1 LSSDS
6 NTERGVVFR
15 STGSWYDVQDGMGK
29 TVRCRIKGK
38 IRLQG
43 IRTTNPIAV
52 GDFVQFTRVEDGTGS
67 IDSIEKRRNFI
78 ARKSVNLSKESHV
91 VASNLDRAFLIVT
104 IAKPR
109 TSSGFI
115 DRFLVTAE
123 AIGIP
128 ATIVFNKMD
137 LLEGD
142 EEASSRQEE
151 LEKIY
156 ANVGYKTLRVSAE
169 TGMGI
174 AEMKSALK
182 DGIYLLSGHS
192 GVGKSTIIN
201 RLVPGLELKTA
212 DVSESHSKG
221 RHTTT
226 FAEMFS
232 VPEGGFIIDT
242 PGIKGFGLVAL
253 KKETL
258 NHQFPEFFAL
268 LMGCKFN
275 NCVHTDEPG
284 CAVRKAV
291 EEGKVSEE
299 RYGNYVEMYAGFD
312 EGPYR

>member
-15 STGSWYDVQDGMGK
+15 STGSWYDVQDGMGE

-52 GDFVQFTRVEDGTGS
+52 GDFVQFARVEDGTGS
-67 IDSIEKRRNFI
+67 IDSIEERRNFI

-156 ANVGYKTLRVSAE
+156 ADVGYKTLRVSAE
-169 TGMGI
+169 TGLGI

-253 KKETL
+253 QKETL

-291 EEGKVSEE
+291 EEGEVSEE

>member
-1 LSSDS
+1 MSSDA

-15 STGSWYDVQDGMGK
+15 STGSWYDVQNTNGE

-38 IRLQG
+38 IRLKG

-52 GDFVQFTRVEDGTGS
+52 GDSVQFTRVEDGTGS
-67 IDSIEKRRNFI
+67 INTIEERRNFI
-78 ARKSVNLSKESHV
+78 ARKSVNLSKESQV

-128 ATIVFNKMD
+128 ATIVFNKID
-137 LLEGD
+137 LLHGD
-142 EEASSRQEE
+142 DEATARQEE
-151 LEKIY
+151 LEDIY
-156 ANVGYKTLRVSAE
+156 SKVGHETFRLSAKTGQ
-169 TGMGI
+169 GMEEFK
-174 AEMKSALK
+174 ASLK

-201 RLVPGLELKTA
+201 RLLPGLELKTA

-221 RHTTT
+221 KHTTT

-232 VPEGGFIIDT
+232 VPGGGFIIDT

-253 KKETL
+253 EKETL
-258 NHQFPEFFAL
+258 NHQFPEFFEL
-268 LMGCKFN
+268 LKHCKFN

-291 EEGKVSEE
+291 EEGGVSEE
-299 RYGNYVEMYAGFD
+299 RYSNYVEMYTGFD

>member
-1 LSSDS
+1 MSSDS

-15 STGSWYDVQDGMGK
+15 STGSWYDVQDGMGE
-29 TVRCRIKGK
+29 TVSCRIKGK
-38 IRLQG
+38 FRLQG

-52 GDFVQFTRVEDGTGS
+52 GDFVHFKREEDGTGS
-67 IDSIEKRRNFI
+67 IDTIEERRNFI

-142 EEASSRQEE
+142 EEASLRQAE

-156 ANVGYKTLRVSAE
+156 ADVGYKTLRVSAE
-169 TGMGI
+169 TGLGI
-174 AEMKSALK
+174 SEMKSALK

-232 VPEGGFIIDT
+232 VPGGGFIIDT

-253 KKETL
+253 QKETL
-258 NHQFPEFFAL
+258 NHQFPEFFEL
-268 LMGCKFN
+268 LRDCKFN

-291 EEGKVSEE
+291 EEGRVSEE

>member
-15 STGSWYDVQDGMGK
+15 STGSWYDVQDGMGE

-67 IDSIEKRRNFI
+67 IDSIEERRNFI

-156 ANVGYKTLRVSAE
+156 ADVGYKTLRVSAE

-253 KKETL
+253 QKETL

>member
-1 LSSDS
+1 MSSDS

-15 STGSWYDVQDGMGK
+15 STGSWYDVQDEMGE

-67 IDSIEKRRNFI
+67 IDSIEERRNFI

-156 ANVGYKTLRVSAE
+156 ADVGYKTLRVSAE

-253 KKETL
+253 QKETL

-291 EEGKVSEE
+291 EEGEVSEE

>member
-1 LSSDS
+1 M
-6 NTERGVVFR
+6 FR
-15 STGSWYDVQDGMGK
+15 STGSWYDVQDGMGE

-67 IDSIEKRRNFI
+67 IDSIEERRNFI

-142 EEASSRQEE
+142 EEASARQEE

-156 ANVGYKTLRVSAE
+156 ADVGYKTLRVSAE
-169 TGMGI
+169 TGLGI

-253 KKETL
+253 QKETL

>member
-15 STGSWYDVQDGMGK
+15 STGSWYDVQDGMGE

-38 IRLQG
+38 FRLQG

-67 IDSIEKRRNFI
+67 IDTIEERRNFI

-156 ANVGYKTLRVSAE
+156 ADIGYKTLRVSAE
-169 TGMGI
+169 TGLGI

-232 VPEGGFIIDT
+232 VPGGGFIIDT

-258 NHQFPEFFAL
+258 NHQFPEFFEL
-268 LMGCKFN
+268 LSGCKFN

-291 EEGKVSEE
+291 EEGEVSEE
-299 RYGNYVEMYAGFD
+299 RYGNYVEMYAAFD

>member
-1 LSSDS
+1 MSDS

-15 STGSWYDVQDGMGK
+15 STGSWYDVQDIMGK
-29 TVRCRIKGK
+29 TVRCRIQGK

-43 IRTTNPIAV
+43 IRSTNPIAV
-52 GDFVQFTRVEDGTGS
+52 GDYVQFTRVEDGTGS
-67 IDSIEKRRNFI
+67 INSIEERRNFI

-128 ATIVFNKMD
+128 TTIVFNKMD
-137 LLEGD
+137 LLNDD
-142 EEASSRQEE
+142 EEASARQTE

-156 ANVGYKTLRVSAE
+156 SDVGYEIIRASAKTGL
-169 TGMGI
+169 GI
-174 AEMKSALK
+174 DEMKAGLK

-201 RLVPGLELKTA
+201 RLIPGLDIKTA
-212 DVSESHSKG
+212 DVSESHYKG

-232 VPEGGFIIDT
+232 VPGGGFIIDT
-242 PGIKGFGLVAL
+242 PGIKGFGLIAI

-258 NHQFPEFFAL
+258 NHQFPEFFEL
-268 LMGCKFN
+268 LKDCKFN

-291 EEGKVSEE
+291 SEGEVSDE
-299 RYGNYVEMYAGFD
+299 RYRNYVEMYSGFD

>member
-1 LSSDS
+1 MSSDS

-15 STGSWYDVQDGMGK
+15 STGSWYDVQDGMGE

-52 GDFVQFTRVEDGTGS
+52 GDFVQFARIEDGTGS
-67 IDSIEKRRNFI
+67 IDSIEERRNFI

-142 EEASSRQEE
+142 EEASARQEE

-156 ANVGYKTLRVSAE
+156 ADVGYKTLRVSAE
-169 TGMGI
+169 TGQGI

-253 KKETL
+253 QKETL
-258 NHQFPEFFAL
+258 NHQFPEFFEL

-291 EEGKVSEE
+291 EEGEVSEE

>member
-1 LSSDS
+1 MSSDS

-15 STGSWYDVQDGMGK
+15 STGSWYDVQDGMGE

-52 GDFVQFTRVEDGTGS
+52 GDFVQFARVEDGTGS
-67 IDSIEKRRNFI
+67 IDSIEERRNFI

-156 ANVGYKTLRVSAE
+156 ADVGYKTLRVSAE

-253 KKETL
+253 QKETL

-291 EEGKVSEE
+291 EEGEVSEE

>member
-1 LSSDS
+1 MSSDS

-15 STGSWYDVQDGMGK
+15 STGSWYDVQDGMGE

-52 GDFVQFTRVEDGTGS
+52 GDFVQFARIEDGTGS
-67 IDSIEKRRNFI
+67 IDSIEERRNFI

-142 EEASSRQEE
+142 EEASARQEE

-169 TGMGI
+169 TGQGI

-253 KKETL
+253 QKETL
-258 NHQFPEFFAL
+258 NHQFPEFFEL

-291 EEGKVSEE
+291 EEGEVSEE

>member
-1 LSSDS
+1 MSSDS

-15 STGSWYDVQDGMGK
+15 STGSWYDVQDGMGE

-67 IDSIEKRRNFI
+67 IDSIEERRNFI

-156 ANVGYKTLRVSAE
+156 ADVGYKTLRVSAE

-253 KKETL
+253 QKETL

>member
-1 LSSDS
+1 LSSDE

-15 STGSWYDVQDGMGK
+15 STGSWYDVQDIMGK

-43 IRTTNPIAV
+43 IRSTNPISV
-52 GDFVQFTRVEDGTGS
+52 GDYVQFARVEDGTGS
-67 IDSIEKRRNFI
+67 INSIEERRNFI

-137 LLEGD
+137 LLNGD
-142 EEASSRQEE
+142 EEATARQTE
-151 LEKIY
+151 LENIY
-156 ANVGYKTLRVSAE
+156 SDIGYEIIKASAKTGL
-169 TGMGI
+169 GI
-174 AEMKSALK
+174 DEMKAGLK

-201 RLVPGLELKTA
+201 RLVPGLDLKTA

-232 VPEGGFIIDT
+232 VPGGGFIIDT
-242 PGIKGFGLVAL
+242 PGIKGFGLIAL

-258 NHQFPEFFAL
+258 NHQFPEFFEL
-268 LMGCKFN
+268 LKDCKFN

-291 EEGKVSEE
+291 SEGEVSDE
-299 RYGNYVEMYAGFD
+299 RYRNYVEMYSGFD
-312 EGPYR
+312 AGPYR

>member
-1 LSSDS
+1 MSSDS

-15 STGSWYDVQDGMGK
+15 STGSWYDVQDGMGE

-52 GDFVQFTRVEDGTGS
+52 GDFVQFARVEDGTGS
-67 IDSIEKRRNFI
+67 IDSIEERRNFI

-156 ANVGYKTLRVSAE
+156 ADIGYKTLRVSAE

-253 KKETL
+253 QKETL

-291 EEGKVSEE
+291 EEGEVSEE

>member
-1 LSSDS
+1 MSDS

-15 STGSWYDVQDGMGK
+15 STGSWYDVQDIMGK
-29 TVRCRIKGK
+29 TVRCRIQGK

-43 IRTTNPIAV
+43 IRSTNPIAV
-52 GDFVQFTRVEDGTGS
+52 GDYVQFTRVEDGTGS
-67 IDSIEKRRNFI
+67 INSIEERRNFI

-128 ATIVFNKMD
+128 TTIVFNKMD
-137 LLEGD
+137 LLNDD
-142 EEASSRQEE
+142 EEASARQTE

-156 ANVGYKTLRVSAE
+156 SDVGYEIIRASAKTGL
-169 TGMGI
+169 GI
-174 AEMKSALK
+174 DALKAGLK

-201 RLVPGLELKTA
+201 RLIPGLDIKTA
-212 DVSESHSKG
+212 DVSESHYKG

-232 VPEGGFIIDT
+232 VPGGGFIIDT
-242 PGIKGFGLVAL
+242 PGIKGFGLIAI

-258 NHQFPEFFAL
+258 NHQFPEFFEL
-268 LMGCKFN
+268 LKDCKFN

-291 EEGKVSEE
+291 SEGEVSDE
-299 RYGNYVEMYAGFD
+299 RYRNYVEMYSGFD

>member
-1 LSSDS
+1 MSSDS

-15 STGSWYDVQDGMGK
+15 STGSWYDVQDGMGE

-52 GDFVQFTRVEDGTGS
+52 GDFVQFARIEDGTGS
-67 IDSIEKRRNFI
+67 IDSIEERRNFI

-142 EEASSRQEE
+142 EEASARQEE

-156 ANVGYKTLRVSAE
+156 ADVGYKTLRVSAE
-169 TGMGI
+169 TGQGI

-232 VPEGGFIIDT
+232 VPGGGFIIDT

-253 KKETL
+253 QKETL
-258 NHQFPEFFAL
+258 NHQFPEFFEL

-284 CAVRKAV
+284 CAVRKAL
-291 EEGKVSEE
+291 EEGEVSEE